1 MCRDL
6 KVPQI
11 STLKSRMAQKREN
24 EQATETELKVPETLT
39 LCVQTCGF
47 SASDKPRS
55 RSPSPPDDPDSTLEN
70 SDQGAVRRREVNR
83 CSGCKRKLGLIGF
96 RCRCGEMFCS
106 KHRYSDRH
114 ECRFDYKA
122 AGREMIAK
130 ENPVVRPAKI
140 LKV

>member
-1 MCRDL
+1 
-6 KVPQI
+6 
-11 STLKSRMAQKREN
+11 MAQKREN

-70 SDQGAVRRREVNR
+70 SDQA
-83 CSGCKRKLGLIGF
+83 L
-96 RCRCGEMFCS
+96 
-106 KHRYSDRH
+106 
-114 ECRFDYKA
+114 FDYKA